1 MIYQELQDIHT
12 RPDVWD
18 AYTADILWTDPH
30 ISAQMLKF
38 HLDPVA
44 EPASRNHAF
53 IARSVDWI
61 VERFELGPGK
71 RVADF
76 GCGPGLYTTRLA
88 ATGTH
93 VTGID
98 FSARSLRYAREVA
111 ADRDL
116 DITYVQQNYLDY
128 ETDQS
133 FDLITLIYCDFCAL
147 NPSQRSI
154 LLRKFRSMLADDGA
168 ILLDVHTL
176 ALYRELEE
184 SADFAYRYMDGFWA
198 AGDYYVFADTFKYD
212 AEKVVLDKY
221 TIIEPHRTRTV
232 YNWLQYY
239 TPVTLRAEFEEHD
252 LRIEAQYANVAGDPW
267 YEDAK
272 EVAVIALKAEV
283 QL

>member
-12 RPDVWD
+12 RPEVWE
-18 AYTADILWTDPH
+18 AYTADTLWTDPH

-38 HLDPVA
+38 HLDPIA

-61 VERFELGPGK
+61 VERFSLGPGK

-88 ATGTH
+88 AKGAQ

-98 FSARSLRYAREVA
+98 FSARSLGYAREVA
-111 ADRDL
+111 AERDL

-133 FDLITLIYCDFCAL
+133 FDLVTLIYCDFCAL
-147 NPSQRSI
+147 SPSQRSI
-154 LLRKFRSMLADDGA
+154 LLKRFRSMLAEDGA

-176 ALYRELEE
+176 AVYSELEE
-184 SADFAYRYMDGFWA
+184 AADFAYRYMDGFWA
-198 AGDYYVFADTFKYD
+198 AGDYYIFANTFKYD
-212 AEKVVLDKY
+212 LEKVVLDKY

-239 TPVTLRAEFEEHD
+239 TPDTLRAEFEAHD

-267 YEDAK
+267 HEDAR
-272 EVAVIALKAEV
+272 EVAVIARKA
-283 QL
+283 